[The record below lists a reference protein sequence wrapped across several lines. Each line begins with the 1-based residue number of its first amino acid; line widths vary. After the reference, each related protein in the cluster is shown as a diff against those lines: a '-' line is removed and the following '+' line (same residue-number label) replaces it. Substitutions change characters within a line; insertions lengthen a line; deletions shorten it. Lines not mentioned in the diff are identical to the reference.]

1 MTCLEKT
8 THYIN
13 AMLFYFENM
22 IYDESKKEDR
32 AHYINDQVDKVFE
45 FEKWINRISDDE
57 IMYECDYDD
66 EITPEDI
73 REGVKTLI
81 KKWVNDNCEN
91 FAKGE

>member
-1 MTCLEKT
+1 MTCLEKI

-22 IYDESKKEDR
+22 VYDETKQNER
-32 AHYINDQVDKVFE
+32 AYYINEQVDKIFE

-73 REGVKTLI
+73 RDGVKTLM
-81 KKWVNDNCEN
+81 KKWINANC
-91 FAKGE
+91 KGGLK

>member
-22 IYDESKKEDR
+22 VYDETKQSER
-32 AHYINDQVDKVFE
+32 AHYINEQVDKIFAFE
-45 FEKWINRISDDE
+45 EWINSISDDE
-57 IMYECDYDD
+57 IMYECDYDS
-66 EITPEDI
+66 EITAKDI
-73 REGVKTLI
+73 RSGVKTLM
-81 KKWVNDNCEN
+81 KKWINNNCKN